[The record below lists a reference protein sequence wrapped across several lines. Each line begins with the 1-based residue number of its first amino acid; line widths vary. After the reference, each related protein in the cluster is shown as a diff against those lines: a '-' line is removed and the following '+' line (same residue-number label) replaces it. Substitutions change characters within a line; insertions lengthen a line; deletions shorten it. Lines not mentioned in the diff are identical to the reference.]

1 MYFLTVKIFDKVY
14 YYDKSYSKK
23 KFNASIVGHSSPDG
37 SDGNI
42 YPDLTKITSALEIV
56 EKIVITIN

>member
-1 MYFLTVKIFDKVY
+1 MTKYIIMINLIA
-14 YYDKSYSKK
+14 KK

-56 EKIVITIN
+56 EKIVITID